1 MPEPAAYL
9 QGIGVVLVAVVLLWF
24 ALGTQ
29 LNIRKADRV
38 MKWLQSGLPVLGP
51 RTTLRWIGSSVA
63 ELKIVDPKAPCRA
76 TTAMI
81 VLEPRD
87 LSGLWA
93 LSRGR
98 GRRDFLLLR
107 LDLVRA
113 PRFRADLID
122 PRAWTARNKRGDDA
136 PFAREETWTDVTGTT
151 VAVRSDG
158 GADLARLRAAWEQVG
173 SSSGGAW
180 RISVRQLVPHLEV
193 HCLFPSLETVDSRQ
207 LLTAVRDLA
216 ESVAAPR

>member
-1 MPEPAAYL
+1 MPEPSAIL
-9 QGIGVVLVAVVLLWF
+9 QGVGIVLVAAVLLWF

-29 LNIRKADRV
+29 MNIRKADRV

-51 RTTLRWIGSSVA
+51 RTTLRWLGSSVA
-63 ELKIVDPKAPCRA
+63 ELKIVDPKAPCRNA
-76 TTAMI
+76 MAMI

-87 LSGLWA
+87 LSALWA

-122 PRAWTARNKRGDDA
+122 PRAWTARNKRADDA
-136 PFAREETWTDVTGTT
+136 PFAHEAAWTDASGTT
-151 VAVRSDG
+151 VTVRGD
-158 GADLARLRAAWEQVG
+158 RAADVAQLRDAWDELG
-173 SSSGGAW
+173 RASGGPW
-180 RISVRQLVPHLEV
+180 RISVRQLVPHVEV
-193 HCLFPSLETVDSRQ
+193 HCLFPSLATGDARR
-207 LLTAVRDLA
+207 LLTIVRDLA
-216 ESVAAPR
+216 EAVSAPR